1 MSCDVWVRL
10 PYSVPRKED
19 IMIPSGL
26 DLLKSC
32 IQDSKKTSPIRLT
45 PTEWLEKIP
54 CKVYDPD
61 GNRSYLIVCVSN
73 EGVWYKDSIEMYDED
88 SFFGDGYYYIDCPR
102 LMRFED
108 MPFNLVFGQ
117 EPTEKQVD
125 WLEKR
130 GLMTESMTKQE
141 AWLIINN
148 AVKKVSEENKRA
160 KEKYAQIYIQHKL
173 DSMFDDDAIVGQCGG
188 ICDDDYYDGQAYI
201 DDLWD

>member
-26 DLLKSC
+26 DLLRNC
-32 IQDSKKTSPIRLT
+32 IQDSKKKSPIRLT
-45 PTEWLEKIP
+45 PAEWLEKIP

-73 EGVWYKDSIEMYDED
+73 EGIWYKDYIEMYDDD
-88 SFFGDGYYYIDCPR
+88 SFFGDGYYEIDCPR
-102 LMRFED
+102 LMKFQN
-108 MPFNLVFGQ
+108 MPFNLAFGD
-117 EPTEKQVD
+117 EPTEKQTN
-125 WLEKR
+125 WLEER

-148 AVKKVSEENKRA
+148 AVKKASEERY
-160 KEKYAQIYIQHKL
+160 ERIYIKRQF
-173 DSMFDDDAIVGQCGG
+173 DSMFDNDAIVGQCGG
-188 ICDDDYYDGQAYI
+188 IDDDDYYDGQTYI

>member
-1 MSCDVWVRL
+1 
-10 PYSVPRKED
+10 
-19 IMIPSGL
+19 MIPSGL
-26 DLLKSC
+26 DLLRSC
-32 IQDSKKTSPIRLT
+32 IQDSKRTSPIRLT
-45 PTEWLEKIP
+45 LAEWLEKIP

-61 GNRSYLIVCVSN
+61 GNRSYLIICVSN

-108 MPFNLVFGQ
+108 MPFNLVFAD
-117 EPTEKQVD
+117 EPTKKQVD

-141 AWLIINN
+141 AWVIINN
-148 AVKKVSEENKRA
+148 AVKKASEERYK
-160 KEKYAQIYIQHKL
+160 QVYIQRNIDIQRKINAML
-173 DSMFDDDAIVGQCGG
+173 DDDDIIGQCGRD
-188 ICDDDYYDGQAYI
+188 IDDEDFYDGQTYI

>member
-1 MSCDVWVRL
+1 MQKYVRVRV
-10 PYSVPRKED
+10 PRSAPRKED

-32 IQDSKKTSPIRLT
+32 IQDSKKSPIRLT
-45 PTEWLEKIP
+45 SAEWLEKIP

-61 GNRSYLIVCVSN
+61 TSTSYLIISVSN
-73 EGVWYKDSIEMYDED
+73 EGIWYKDSIEMYDDD

-102 LMRFED
+102 LMKFQD
-108 MPFNLVFGQ
+108 MPFNLVFGD
-117 EPTEKQVD
+117 EPTEKQAN
-125 WLEKR
+125 WLEER

-148 AVKKVSEENKRA
+148 AVKKTRESNEHAFQLYNQWRMKRRIDA
-160 KEKYAQIYIQHKL
+160 
-173 DSMFDDDAIVGQCGG
+173 MFDDNAIAGQCGG
-188 ICDDDYYDGQAYI
+188 IDDDDYYDGQAYM